1 MLDFVRIRVKAGDGG
16 NGAVSFRHEKSVP
29 FGGPDGGNGGN
40 GGGVILRV
48 DPGLSDLTYYRHRRL
63 FRAEKGVSGRGKK
76 MYGKN
81 GDDLILPVPA
91 GTLVFAIDES
101 GEHTL
106 LADLK
111 QLDDEVTV
119 ARGGHGGRGNI
130 HFKSPTNQAPQQ
142 AEDGTP
148 GQEVVLVLDVR
159 IIADAGILGEPNA
172 GKSTLLAAATAA
184 NPKIADYPFTTIEP
198 MLGMVEIGLK
208 TFVMAEI
215 PGLIEGAHAGKGLGY
230 DFLRHAMRTRAVIHL
245 IDGSAENPVRVMERL
260 NNELMLFDPVL
271 AAKPQL
277 TVINKIDLPE
287 VRERI
292 DVIRQAFRDAGREV
306 FFISAANKEGVK
318 ELMAET
324 LKVIESLPEE
334 KEETPVAPIKVF
346 RPKAKG

>member
-40 GGGVILRV
+40 GGNVVLRI

-63 FRAEKGVSGRGKK
+63 FHAEKGTPGRGKK

-81 GDDLILPVPA
+81 GDDLVLPVPA
-91 GTLVFAIDES
+91 GTLVFAMDES
-101 GEHTL
+101 GGHRL

-111 QLDDEVTV
+111 EFEDEVTV

-142 AEDGTP
+142 AEDGRP

-159 IIADAGILGEPNA
+159 LIADAGILGEPNA

-184 NPKIADYPFTTIEP
+184 KPKIADYPFTTIEP
-198 MLGMVEIGLK
+198 VLGMVDIGVK
-208 TFVMAEI
+208 RFVLAEI
-215 PGLIEGAHAGKGLGY
+215 PGLIEGAHAGKGLGF
-230 DFLRHAMRTRAVIHL
+230 DFLRHAMRTRVVIHL
-245 IDGSAENPVRVMERL
+245 IDGSTENPVQVMERL
-260 NNELMLFDPVL
+260 NNELALFDKVL
-271 AAKPQL
+271 ASKPQL
-277 TVINKIDLPE
+277 TVINKIDLP
-287 VRERI
+287 VVKERI
-292 DVIRQAFRDAGREV
+292 DAIRQAFRDAGREV
-306 FFISAANKEGVK
+306 FFISAAEKIGVD

-324 LKVIESLPEE
+324 LKLIESLPEE
-334 KEETPVAPIKVF
+334 QEEAPAPIKIF
-346 RPKAKG
+346 RPKAKA

>member
-1 MLDFVRIRVKAGDGG
+1 
-16 NGAVSFRHEKSVP
+16 
-29 FGGPDGGNGGN
+29 
-40 GGGVILRV
+40 V
-48 DPGLSDLTYYRHRRL
+48 DPGLSDLTFYRHRRL
-63 FRAEKGVSGRGKK
+63 FRAEKGGSGRNKK

-81 GDDLILPVPA
+81 GEDLILPVPA

-111 QLDDEVTV
+111 QTGEEVMV
-119 ARGGHGGRGNI
+119 AKGGHGGRGNI
-130 HFKSPTNQAPQQ
+130 HFKSSTNQAPQQ
-142 AEDGTP
+142 AEDGKP
-148 GQEVVLVLDVR
+148 GYEVILVLDVR

-208 TFVMAEI
+208 TFVLAEI
-215 PGLIEGAHAGKGLGY
+215 PGLIEGAHAGRGLGY
-230 DFLRHAMRTRAVIHL
+230 DFLRHAMRTRVVIHL
-245 IDGSAENPVRVMERL
+245 IDGSAENPVQVMERL

-277 TVINKIDLPE
+277 TVVNKIDLPE

-292 DVIRQAFRDAGREV
+292 DAIRQAFRDAGREV
-306 FFISAANKEGVK
+306 FFISAAMKEGVN

-324 LKVIESLPEE
+324 LKLIESLPEE
-334 KEETPVAPIKVF
+334 KEEALETPVKVF
-346 RPKAKG
+346 RPKSKG